1 MTWWQALI
9 LGIVEGLTEFLP
21 VSSTGHLLLAQR
33 MMGMAQNAAADSYVV
48 VIQIGAIV
56 AVLGLYWK
64 RARQMLIG
72 MAGKDAV
79 GKRLNINVI
88 IAFMPAAIVG
98 YLFIDL
104 IENYLFGLWPVTFA
118 WFAGG
123 LAILGTVWWRKRHRS
138 LNENMQGDAAA
149 PLADSRDDGL
159 SLEELTWKMA
169 LIIGLIQCMAMWP
182 GTSRSLVTIVAGVLV
197 GLRLI
202 AAVEFSFILGVLTLS
217 AASAYKMIQ
226 GREALIDSYEMLP
239 LVIGLIAA
247 GVSAAVAVKWMVGYL
262 NRHSLAIFG
271 YYRIALA
278 IIVVAMLMTQ
288 IIHPR

>member
-33 MMGMAQNAAADSYVV
+33 MMGMTQNAAADAYVV

-64 RARQMLIG
+64 RARQMIVGL
-72 MAGKDAV
+72 AGKDAV
-79 GKRLNINVI
+79 GKQLTINVI
-88 IAFMPAAIVG
+88 VAFIPAAVVG
-98 YLFIDL
+98 LLFNAM
-104 IENYLFGLWPVTFA
+104 IEKYLFGLWPVTFA
-118 WFAGG
+118 WFVGG
-123 LAILGTVWWRKRHRS
+123 LAILGTVWWRKRRRRLNAALEGDPAAS
-138 LNENMQGDAAA
+138 LNE
-149 PLADSRDDGL
+149 SRSDGL

-169 LIIGLIQCMAMWP
+169 LIIGLVQCIAMWP

-197 GLRLI
+197 GMRLI

-217 AASAYKMIQ
+217 AASAYKMLQ
-226 GREALIDSYEMLP
+226 EREAMVESYEMLP
-239 LVIGLIAA
+239 LAIGLIAA
-247 GVSAAVAVKWMVGYL
+247 GLSAALAVKWMVGYL

-278 IIVVAMLMTQ
+278 IVVVIMVSSQ
-288 IIHPR
+288 IIHAR

>member
-33 MMGMAQNAAADSYVV
+33 IMGMTQNAAADAYVV
-48 VIQIGAIV
+48 VIQIGAIM

-64 RARQMLIG
+64 RARQMIIG
-72 MAGKDAV
+72 MAGKDPA
-79 GKRLNINVI
+79 GLRLDINVVV
-88 IAFMPAAIVG
+88 AFLPAAVVG
-98 YLFIDL
+98 LLFNDL
-104 IENYLFGLWPVTFA
+104 IETYLFGLWPVTFA

-123 LAILGTVWWRKRHRS
+123 VAILCTVWWRKRRRNLS
-138 LNENMQGDAAA
+138 PMLDGDPAIDN
-149 PLADSRDDGL
+149 DSRSDGL
-159 SLEELTWKMA
+159 SLTELTWKMA
-169 LIIGLIQCMAMWP
+169 LIIGLVQCIAMWP

-217 AASAYKMIQ
+217 AASAYKMLQ
-226 GREALIDSYEMLP
+226 SHEALTESYTILP
-239 LVIGLIAA
+239 LGIGMIAA

-278 IIVVAMLMTQ
+278 AVVVVLIMMQ
-288 IIHPR
+288 VIHAR

>member
-33 MMGMAQNAAADSYVV
+33 LMGMAQSEAADAYVV
-48 VIQIGAIV
+48 VIQIGAIL

-64 RARQMLIG
+64 RAKQMCLG
-72 MAGKDAV
+72 MAGRDKEGLRISV
-79 GKRLNINVI
+79 NVI
-88 IAFMPAAIVG
+88 VAFMPAAVIG
-98 YLFIDL
+98 LLFNDL
-104 IENYLFGLWPVTFA
+104 IEEYLFGLWPITFA

-123 LAILGTVWWRKRHRS
+123 LAILGTVWWRKKNR
-138 LNENMQGDAAA
+138 GI
-149 PLADSRDDGL
+149 DSKHHGM

-169 LIIGLIQCMAMWP
+169 LIIGIVQCMAMWP
-182 GTSRSLVTIVAGVLV
+182 GTSRSLVTIVAGVIV

-217 AASAYKMIQ
+217 AASGYKMLK
-226 GREALIDSYEMLP
+226 GGSALLETYDILP
-239 LVIGLIAA
+239 LAIGLVAA
-247 GVSAAVAVKWMVGYL
+247 GISAAIAVKWMVGYL

-278 IIVVAMLMTQ
+278 VIVVTMLLMSLVPA
-288 IIHPR
+288 H